1 MLLGEE
7 VHVYVF
13 LSQTTILIYWNIK
26 NHKINYLLKMLSIK
40 FQVNVFLKNI
50 NQIVLIH
57 RLSLDKY
64 RLSKIKNKK
73 YFLKKHAADIWSMLS
88 QK

>member
-1 MLLGEE
+1 
-7 VHVYVF
+7 
-13 LSQTTILIYWNIK
+13 
-26 NHKINYLLKMLSIK
+26 MLSIK

-73 YFLKKHAADIWSMLS
+73 YFLKKHAADI
-88 QK
+88 